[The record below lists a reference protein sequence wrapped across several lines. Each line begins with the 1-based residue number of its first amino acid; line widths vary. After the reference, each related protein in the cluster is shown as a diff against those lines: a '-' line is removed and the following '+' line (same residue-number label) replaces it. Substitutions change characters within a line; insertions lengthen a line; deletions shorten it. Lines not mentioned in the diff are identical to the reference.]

1 MCKSIKYEG
10 LNIQLLKFMYI
21 FWAKSVFF
29 RFRMIKNI
37 NKNSTRI
44 CLLMF
49 LFINP
54 AANLHAGQQHG
65 TLLKNEDLSSNYKE
79 DEYI

>member
-1 MCKSIKYEG
+1 
-10 LNIQLLKFMYI
+10 
-21 FWAKSVFF
+21 
-29 RFRMIKNI
+29 
-37 NKNSTRI
+37 
-44 CLLMF
+44 MF